1 MKETKCVQRGSSESR
16 LCKNGHCTVFVGM
29 AAQPLT
35 SMSGEVSVHCGIFS
49 TRVKRAKGESDI

>member
-35 SMSGEVSVHCGIFS
+35 SVSEVSVHCGIFS
-49 TRVKRAKGESDI
+49 TRVKRAKGESDT